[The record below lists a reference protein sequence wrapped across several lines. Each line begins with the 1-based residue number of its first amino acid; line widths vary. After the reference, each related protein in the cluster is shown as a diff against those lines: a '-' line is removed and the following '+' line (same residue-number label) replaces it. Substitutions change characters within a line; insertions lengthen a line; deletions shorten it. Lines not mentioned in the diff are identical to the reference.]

1 MKMAVEDIK
10 KLVEQEKESE
20 QKIKKAKEEAEVVI
34 KKSKVDARKILEEA
48 EDQKHYDDILA
59 AGLEQINEKE
69 KLLEKETAKE
79 IERIQKI
86 AKENLEKTV
95 SLIIRH
101 LLEE

>member
-1 MKMAVEDIK
+1 MAVEDIK